1 MATTAD
7 QVSKK
12 YGHSTA
18 YLNTDLKSQSITDNS
33 SVVRVFGYSNRDSG
47 WGGTA
52 YNAGVGWTL
61 KSPDFADKSGT
72 KAFNTTGNVTWFD
85 YTFTVKHESDGS
97 CILNVD
103 MHVNGTGTSTFGG
116 PIDLSLDRIL
126 PTIPRTSS
134 PSVSGAVDAG
144 SKLTISTN
152 RKSSSFT
159 HTLTYKFGSASGTIA
174 TGVGASYAWTVPMS
188 LLNQIPNATSG
199 SGTITCTTYSGSTK
213 IGSDTVGF
221 TVRAG
226 SSVVPT
232 ISSTSVSEVN
242 SNVASKIGAFVQGES
257 ALKLTTS
264 ASGTYGSTIKSSTV
278 TIAGYTVNSGG
289 STGTITQSG
298 TLTLTATVRDS
309 RGRTTSK
316 TGTVS
321 VLAYSPPRASSVKF
335 RRATSS
341 GTVSEDGTVVR
352 VDATSTVSSLKVG
365 STEKNTTLWK
375 LEYREVGGTWGTI
388 GSWAGTVPT
397 TTAGKWG
404 GTVPATESRETRLT
418 ISDALNSVVIGGVIS
433 TQKVALALA
442 KCAAGIGKVWE
453 QGVLDVA
460 GQIYQAGQKVIDNTM
475 NPRHVTD
482 SASGT
487 NERAYFGTGP
497 AGAIRTPG
505 STPGA
510 TGDGGTYIGMAT
522 TTDPNADAIWFTHDG
537 STKATIR
544 KNGDFNIGGNRMQAT
559 HYPFAIAS
567 GSVTFTGLTSGVR
580 YTKTITF
587 PSGRFSV
594 TPNITI
600 GSNTTYPG
608 NVSATYAT
616 PTATGMTIYVQRTD
630 SVTDLTVTWTAIQ
643 ASSASANG

>member
-18 YLNTDLKSQSITDNS
+18 YLNTDLKSQDAATNS

-97 CILNVD
+97 CVLNVD
-103 MHVNGTGTSTFGG
+103 MHVNDTGTSTFGG
-116 PIDLSLDRIL
+116 PINLSLDRIL

-144 SKLTISTN
+144 SSMTVYTN

-174 TGVGASYAWTVPMS
+174 TGVGASYGWTVPMS

-199 SGTITCTTYSGSTK
+199 TGTITCTTYSGSTK

-226 SSVVPT
+226 SGVVPS

-257 ALKLTTS
+257 ALKLTTT
-264 ASGTYGSTIKSSTV
+264 ASGTYGSTIKSSTITV
-278 TIAGYTVNSGG
+278 AGYTVNSGG

-321 VLAYSPPRASSVKF
+321 VLAYAPPRASSVKF
-335 RRATSS
+335 RRSTSS

-365 STEKNTTLWK
+365 STEKNTATWK

-388 GSWAGTVPT
+388 GTWAGSVPT

-404 GTVPATESRETRLT
+404 GTVPTTESRETRLT

-442 KCAAGIGKVWE
+442 KGAAGVGKVWE

-460 GQIYQAGQKVIDNTM
+460 GQIYQAGKKVIDESIV
-475 NPRHVTD
+475 PRHVSEST
-482 SASGT
+482 SGT
-487 NERAYFGTGP
+487 NRRAYFGSGP
-497 AGAIRTPG
+497 GGPSG
-505 STPGA
+505 PFV
-510 TGDGGTYIGMAT
+510 GDDGNTYIGMASVE
-522 TTDPNADAIWFTHDG
+522 DPIADAIWFTHNG
-537 STKATIR
+537 STKVTIR
-544 KNGDFNIGGNRMQAT
+544 KNGDLNIGGNRLQGT
-559 HYPFAIAS
+559 HYPVALAQ
-567 GSVTFTGLTSGVR
+567 GSITFTGLTSGTR
-580 YTKTITF
+580 YYKTITF
-587 PSGRFSV
+587 PSGRFTV
-594 TPNITI
+594 TPNITL
-600 GSNTTYPG
+600 GANTTFPG

-630 SVTDLTVTWTAIQ
+630 SVTDLTVTWIASQ